1 DDPVSTSIGAV
12 RKIEKLGGE
21 VLYVNAS
28 VADATAMRGVI
39 EQAERRFGVLHGVIH
54 GAGIVGDD
62 GYREIK
68 ESDPD
73 NCDGHFQAKVHGLH
87 VLEDVLDGKPLD
99 FCLLM
104 SSLTSV
110 LGGIGQAAYAS
121 SNIYMDSFARRHKR
135 KCSVPWLSVNWDVW
149 RLHDQAAFGSGLGT
163 TLKELGMS
171 AEEATAMMETVLA
184 LRTASQLVVSTGDL
198 AARIKQWIKLE
209 SLNPAGPA
217 AAANPTRSTL
227 SQRP

>member
-1 DDPVSTSIGAV
+1 
-12 RKIEKLGGE
+12 
-21 VLYVNAS
+21 
-28 VADATAMRGVI
+28 MRGVI

-99 FCLLM
+99 FCLLF
-104 SSLTSV
+104 SSLSSV
-110 LGGIGQAAYAS
+110 LGGIGQAAYAAA
-121 SNIYMDSFARRHKR
+121 NIYMDSFARKHNRTS
-135 KCSVPWLSVNWDVW
+135 SVPWLSVNWDVW
-149 RLHDQAAFGSGLGT
+149 RLRGHAAFDSTLGT

-171 AEEATAMMETVLA
+171 IEEATEMMQTA
-184 LRTASQLVVSTGDL
+184 LSVKTASQLIVSTGDL
-198 AARIKQWIKLE
+198 DARIDQWIKLE
-209 SLNPAGPA
+209 SLKPQATA
-217 AAANPTRSTL
+217 AIA
-227 SQRP
+227 RPS